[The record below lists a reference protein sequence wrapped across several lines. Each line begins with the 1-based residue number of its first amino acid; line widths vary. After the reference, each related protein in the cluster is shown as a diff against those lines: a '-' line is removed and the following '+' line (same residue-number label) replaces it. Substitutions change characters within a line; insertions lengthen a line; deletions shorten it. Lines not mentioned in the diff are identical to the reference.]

1 MKTLFSAGLLF
12 IVSFAIGWVA
22 APLFEVEQKQVST
35 PVPEQKPV
43 KHYKNRYG
51 EDIKQIA

>member
-1 MKTLFSAGLLF
+1 MKTVFSVSLLF
-12 IVSFAIGWVA
+12 FASFAMGWVA
-22 APLFEVEQKQVST
+22 APLFEVEQKQLST
-35 PVPEQKPV
+35 PAPEQKPV

>member
-1 MKTLFSAGLLF
+1 MKTLISASLLF
-12 IVSFAIGWVA
+12 TASFAIGWVA
-22 APLFEVEQKQVST
+22 APLFEVEPKQVSK

-51 EDIKQIA
+51 EDIRQIV